1 MNVKPKDMGIE
12 MIKLKQLFTAYLLA
26 FALFPTVALA
36 TDSSVTHSLPGVQGY
51 DVVAYFTADEPQKG
65 NGNYTVIYHGVT
77 YLFANKA
84 NRAKF
89 KKNPQR
95 YLPAYGGFCAFAV
108 MVGKKVVGDPL
119 AWKIVDNKLYLNLN
133 KKVQHRWEQDI
144 PGNISKADTKWP
156 EIKDVPVEQL

>member
-1 MNVKPKDMGIE
+1 
-12 MIKLKQLFTAYLLA
+12 MIKLKRFFTVYLLV
-26 FALFPTVALA
+26 FVLVPTVALA

-51 DVVAYFTADEPQKG
+51 DLVSYFTTGEPQKG
-65 NGNYTVIYHGVT
+65 NGNYTFIYDGVT
-77 YLFANKA
+77 YLFANKV

-119 AWKIVDNKLYLNLN
+119 AWKIVDNRLYLNLN
-133 KKVQHRWEQDI
+133 KKVQQRWEQDI
-144 PGNISKADTKWP
+144 PGNIGKADAKWP
-156 EIKDVPVEQL
+156 EIKDVPADQL